1 MSKINGYG
9 VYQNFYKENM
19 QRNANTKKDNTVK
32 KTEETKRP
40 NKAGLGHLSER
51 AKQLLKE
58 LKQKYSNMDF
68 IVADYESEEEAEQL
82 MARGSKEFSVLIEPE
97 LLEEMATDEEVKEK
111 HLAML
116 EDATSQLSDMQS
128 TLKEEGNKEV
138 KKLGV
143 SIGRDGVLRFFA
155 DLEQI
160 NEKQRERIEEAK
172 EEKKDKIKKTRVN
185 AASVEELLE
194 KIRKIDWEQIQEE
207 EAKTTGSMFDA
218 TV

>member
-19 QRNANTKKDNTVK
+19 QRNANAKKADK
-32 KTEETKRP
+32 ADKTEETKRP
-40 NKAGLGHLSER
+40 NKAGLGHLSEK

-97 LLEEMATDEEVKEK
+97 LLEEMAADEEVKEK

-116 EDATSQLSDMQS
+116 EDATSQLSDMRT

-172 EEKKDKIKKTRVN
+172 EEKQEKAKKARVS
-185 AASVEELLE
+185 ASSIEELLE
-194 KIRKIDWEQIQEE
+194 KIRSIDWTKVKEE
-207 EAKTTGSMFDA
+207 EKPVAGGTIDVTA
-218 TV
+218 